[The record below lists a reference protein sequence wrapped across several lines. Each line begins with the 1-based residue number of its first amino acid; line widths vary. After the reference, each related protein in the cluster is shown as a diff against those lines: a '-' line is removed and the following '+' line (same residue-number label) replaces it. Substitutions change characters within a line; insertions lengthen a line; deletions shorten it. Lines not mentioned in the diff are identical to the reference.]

1 MVWHLETLQFCFR
14 DSLESA
20 SVIPDVGGNNA
31 VEEARDGGIGNLFRA
46 RLEQIINRKH
56 ELVQLADRID
66 WDWIDRGHA
75 PSSAGGG
82 MRVS

>member
-1 MVWHLETLQFCFR
+1 MRPKKHET
-14 DSLESA
+14 A
-20 SVIPDVGGNNA
+20 GSVICS
-31 VEEARDGGIGNLFRA
+31 RA